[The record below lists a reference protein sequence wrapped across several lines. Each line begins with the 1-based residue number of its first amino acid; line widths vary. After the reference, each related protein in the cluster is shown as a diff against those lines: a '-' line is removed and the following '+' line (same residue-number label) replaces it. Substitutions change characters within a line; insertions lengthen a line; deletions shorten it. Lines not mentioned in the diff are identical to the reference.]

1 MGSPARGGE
10 VVKALAPDGQKFA
23 DYAGLKWRHDP
34 RLWDV
39 VSALAPDD
47 DYAFEASVLGSVPCR
62 TDPVTGDVSGLI
74 TEEMQAA
81 AKAHGFLILAAIP
94 FRNVYVIK
102 RWRPGAALRGEV
114 KP

>member
-1 MGSPARGGE
+1 M
-10 VVKALAPDGQKFA
+10 KALAPDGQKFA

-47 DYAFEASVLGSVPCR
+47 DYAFEVSVLGRVPR
-62 TDPVTGDVSGLI
+62 HTDPVTGDVSGLI
-74 TEEMQAA
+74 TDEIQAA

-102 RWRPGAALRGEV
+102 RRSDGRCQYAI
-114 KP
+114 

>member
-1 MGSPARGGE
+1 M
-10 VVKALAPDGQKFA
+10 KALAPDGQKFA